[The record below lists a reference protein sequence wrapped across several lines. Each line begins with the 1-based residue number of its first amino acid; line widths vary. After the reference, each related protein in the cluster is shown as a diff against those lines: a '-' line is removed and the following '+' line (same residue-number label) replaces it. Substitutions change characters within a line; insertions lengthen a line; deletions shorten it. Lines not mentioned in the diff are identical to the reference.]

1 GGYPITVGGL
11 TGAKAKD
18 YTLDPVVAAGA
29 GVTNGTLTITPAPL
43 TVIADDLTK
52 IIGEANP
59 TFTVHYTGFVLGQG
73 PGVLGGTLTFIT
85 SATTGSLPGLY
96 AITPGGLTS
105 GNYAISFVSGTLT
118 VLTPGQAMINLL
130 AQVNAASVPAGIQ
143 NSLASQ

>member
-1 GGYPITVGGL
+1 
-11 TGAKAKD
+11 
-18 YTLDPVVAAGA
+18 
-29 GVTNGTLTITPAPL
+29 
-43 TVIADDLTK
+43 
-52 IIGEANP
+52 
-59 TFTVHYTGFVLGQG
+59 
-73 PGVLGGTLTFIT
+73 T

-143 NSLASQ
+143 NSLASQLQAAINSLNEGRTTPAVNQLSAFINHVGAQRGQQIDADLADMLIAAAMRIIHAVG